1 MKKSTSL
8 NESLKKAV
16 DNKNDS
22 LDEIK
27 KKAHKF
33 NLKAR
38 IIQRKNKQ
46 SQEKRFKQILEEKKK
61 INTKEL
67 ELQ

>member
-16 DNKNDS
+16 ENKNDS

-46 SQEKRFKQILEEKKK
+46 F
-61 INTKEL
+61 
-67 ELQ
+67 

>member
-1 MKKSTSL
+1 LVCVLNTIIKHYYSTLKEDEMNKMKKSTSL

-38 IIQRKNKQ
+38 II
-46 SQEKRFKQILEEKKK
+46 
-61 INTKEL
+61 
-67 ELQ
+67 

>member
-1 MKKSTSL
+1 LNTIIKHYYSTLKEDEMNKMKKSTSL

-38 IIQRKNKQ
+38 II
-46 SQEKRFKQILEEKKK
+46 
-61 INTKEL
+61 
-67 ELQ
+67 